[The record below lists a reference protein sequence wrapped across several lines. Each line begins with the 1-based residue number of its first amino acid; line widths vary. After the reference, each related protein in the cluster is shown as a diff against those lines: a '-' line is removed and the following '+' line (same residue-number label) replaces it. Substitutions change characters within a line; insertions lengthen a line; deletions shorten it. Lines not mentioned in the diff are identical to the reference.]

1 MESVSALFG
10 DLLLS
15 TLLVGRFF
23 LLAQR
28 AGVLA
33 AFGRIAV
40 SWPLIT
46 CVAIAAFV
54 PASVCLANIVLI
66 DLESLLA
73 YPAVMAGS
81 MSAMA
86 VVGLVCLSALERFSL
101 SFVEDRVKTDRP
113 KHLLKDQHKDYALLG
128 PNATGAAE
136 VAGPAKE
143 NSSGK
148 LEHREKTSS

>member
-1 MESVSALFG
+1 MESISALFG

-28 AGVLA
+28 EGVLA
-33 AFGRIAV
+33 AFGRIAL

-86 VVGLVCLSALERFSL
+86 VVGLVCLSALKSRSL
-101 SFVEDRVKTDRP
+101 SFVEDRVKTDP
-113 KHLLKDQHKDYALLG
+113 
-128 PNATGAAE
+128 
-136 VAGPAKE
+136 
-143 NSSGK
+143 SIC
-148 LEHREKTSS
+148 

>member
-1 MESVSALFG
+1 MESISALFG

-33 AFGRIAV
+33 VFGRSAL

-86 VVGLVCLSALERFSL
+86 VVGLVCLSALESLSL
-101 SFVEDRVKTDRP
+101 SFIEDRVKTDQP

-128 PNATGAAE
+128 PNATDAAE

>member
-1 MESVSALFG
+1 MESISALFG

-23 LLAQR
+23 LLARR

-33 AFGRIAV
+33 AFGRIALG
-40 SWPLIT
+40 WPLIT
-46 CVAIAAFV
+46 CAAIAAFV
-54 PASVCLANIVLI
+54 PASVCLVNIVLI

-73 YPAVMAGS
+73 YPAVMASS

-86 VVGLVCLSALERFSL
+86 VVGLVCLSTFESLSL
-101 SFVEDRVKTDRP
+101 SFVEDRVKTDQP
-113 KHLLKDQHKDYALLG
+113 KHLLKDQHKDYALLD

>member
-1 MESVSALFG
+1 MESISALFG

-23 LLAQR
+23 LLARR

-33 AFGRIAV
+33 AFGKIAL

-54 PASVCLANIVLI
+54 PAGVCLANIVLI
-66 DLESLLA
+66 DLKSLLA

-101 SFVEDRVKTDRP
+101 SFVEDRVKAGQPT
-113 KHLLKDQHKDYALLG
+113 HLLKGQHKDYAFLD
-128 PNATGAAE
+128 PNATGVAE

-148 LEHREKTSS
+148 IEHQEKTSS